1 MTPHCR
7 MFRAFI
13 VFSSLLG
20 VTSVARGETAEP
32 LNFPNAQYEP
42 VEWANLDGWAGD
54 DHAAAFATFLDSC
67 RALEGKRRPSQEM
80 MEITAALKE
89 VCARAQ
95 AAVPLDESG
104 ARKFFEDNFRPVQ
117 LSKLGETDGFLTGY
131 YEPIIDGSRV
141 PTGEFTAPL
150 YRRPPNLVASGWRKL
165 GDSFPSKGVKV
176 GRRVGRRKIVPYYT
190 RAEIENGALDGWHL
204 EICWLHSQIDVLF
217 AQIQGSAR
225 IRLEDGSILRVNY
238 DFYNGWP
245 YTPVGRVLIDRGI
258 MTKDEVSMQRI
269 REWMEANPDQ
279 AKEIE
284 QENKSYVF
292 FTITNL
298 SNEDEAVGGEGVPL
312 VPGRSIAI
320 DRALHVYGTPFFIQ
334 ADLPI
339 ANDKAATKFRR
350 LVVAQDTGSAIVGTA
365 RADIYFGAGDEAA
378 RIAGRIKNPGRFVML
393 LPRPLDPVEAGRS
406 MPLPLARPKVD
417 GSCGARRQHRERSD
431 RGRASRRET
440 FRCRRKSR
448 RPHVAPMALAP
459 ALGPADAPSAEPF
472 PRRNRKNGE
481 NNEPPA
487 GVERRRARP
496 VDRGRALGHAAAP
509 TGKNA
514 PSREESGKPCRQGKT
529 PAPRGSTGCAHWR
542 RSPGARERRRALVPL
557 GRRLKQ
563 RVARGRDPIDARID
577 LHGHTQKQA
586 HAALLRFLQ
595 RAQAD
600 GARMVLVVTG
610 KGAARGERDPGT
622 ERGRAQAA
630 GADVAFA
637 AGISLI
643 YRRI

>member
-7 MFRAFI
+7 MFGAF
-13 VFSSLLG
+13 VVLGSLIG
-20 VTSVARGETAEP
+20 VMSVALGEIAEP
-32 LNFPNAQYEP
+32 LKFPNAQYEP

-54 DHAAAFATFLDSC
+54 DHATAFATFLDSC
-67 RALEGKRRPSQEM
+67 RALEGKRRPTQEM

-89 VCARAQ
+89 VCTHAQ
-95 AAVPLDESG
+95 AALPLDENG

-117 LSKLGETDGFLTGY
+117 LSKLGETEGFLTGY

-141 PTGEFTAPL
+141 PTGEFAAPL

-190 RAEIENGALDGWHL
+190 RGEIENGALDGWHL
-204 EICWLHSQIDVLF
+204 EICWLHSPIDVLF

-238 DFYNGWP
+238 DSYNGWS
-245 YTPVGRVLIDRGI
+245 YTPVGRVLIDRGL

-269 REWMEANPDQ
+269 RDWMEANPDQ
-279 AKEIE
+279 AKAIE

-393 LPRPLDPVEAGRS
+393 LPRTLDPVEAGRNT
-406 MPLPLARPKVD
+406 PLPLVRPKVTEVAEPD
-417 GSCGARRQHRERSD
+417 NGTASVPTAAGPAGEEVPLPEEKPPGALS
-431 RGRASRRET
+431 
-440 FRCRRKSR
+440 
-448 RPHVAPMALAP
+448 PPMALAP
-459 ALGPADAPSAEPF
+459 ADVPLPE
-472 PRRNRKNGE
+472 
-481 NNEPPA
+481 
-487 GVERRRARP
+487 
-496 VDRGRALGHAAAP
+496 
-509 TGKNA
+509 
-514 PSREESGKPCRQGKT
+514 
-529 PAPRGSTGCAHWR
+529 PAPAAKPKKR
-542 RSPGARERRRALVPL
+542 R
-557 GRRLKQ
+557 
-563 RVARGRDPIDARID
+563 
-577 LHGHTQKQA
+577 TQ
-586 HAALLRFLQ
+586 
-595 RAQAD
+595 
-600 GARMVLVVTG
+600 
-610 KGAARGERDPGT
+610 
-622 ERGRAQAA
+622 
-630 GADVAFA
+630 
-637 AGISLI
+637 
-643 YRRI
+643 

>member
-1 MTPHCR
+1 MTPRCR
-7 MFRAFI
+7 IFRAFI
-13 VFSSLLG
+13 VFGGLLG
-20 VTSVARGETAEP
+20 VTSVALGETAEP
-32 LNFPNAQYEP
+32 LKFPNAQYEP
-42 VEWANLDGWAGD
+42 LEWANLDGWAGD
-54 DHAAAFATFLDSC
+54 DHATAFATFLDSC
-67 RALEGKRRPSQEM
+67 RGLESKRRPTQEM

-89 VCARAQ
+89 VCARALS
-95 AAVPLDESG
+95 AVPLDENG

-131 YEPIIDGSRV
+131 YEPIIEGSRV

-204 EICWLHSQIDVLF
+204 EICWLRSPIDVLF

-238 DFYNGWP
+238 DSYNGWP
-245 YTPVGRVLIDRGI
+245 YTPIGRVLIDRGL

-393 LPRPLDPVEAGRS
+393 LPRTLDPVEAGRS
-406 MPLPLARPKVD
+406 MPLPLVRPKPPKAAEPD
-417 GSCGARRQHRERSD
+417 GNTASIPDAAGSAAEDTPVPEERPAAAA
-431 RGRASRRET
+431 G
-440 FRCRRKSR
+440 
-448 RPHVAPMALAP
+448 PPMALAP
-459 ALGPADAPSAEPF
+459 ADT
-472 PRRNRKNGE
+472 
-481 NNEPPA
+481 
-487 GVERRRARP
+487 
-496 VDRGRALGHAAAP
+496 AAP
-509 TGKNA
+509 E
-514 PSREESGKPCRQGKT
+514 PT
-529 PAPRGSTGCAHWR
+529 PAAKANKR
-542 RSPGARERRRALVPL
+542 R
-557 GRRLKQ
+557 KQ
-563 RVARGRDPIDARID
+563 
-577 LHGHTQKQA
+577 Q
-586 HAALLRFLQ
+586 
-595 RAQAD
+595 
-600 GARMVLVVTG
+600 
-610 KGAARGERDPGT
+610 
-622 ERGRAQAA
+622 
-630 GADVAFA
+630 
-637 AGISLI
+637 
-643 YRRI
+643 